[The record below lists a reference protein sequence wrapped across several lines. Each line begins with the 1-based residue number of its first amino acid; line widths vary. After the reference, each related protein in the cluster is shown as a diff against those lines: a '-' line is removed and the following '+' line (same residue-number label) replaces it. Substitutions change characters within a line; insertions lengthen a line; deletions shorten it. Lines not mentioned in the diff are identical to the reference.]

1 MEYRSKGSLRSSN
14 EVVLNTNI
22 NVADGSW
29 HTITI
34 EVHENVLQIFLDES
48 KEGFDVEFSA
58 VHNFMDPALDKVII
72 GGQGFRGCVTNFTLN
87 NELQSLEGGI
97 RQLLEANVPSGIIEI
112 LKYIFS

>member
-1 MEYRSKGSLRSSN
+1 M
-14 EVVLNTNI
+14 
-22 NVADGSW
+22 ADGSW

-58 VHNFMDPALDKVII
+58 VHNFMDSALDKVII

-87 NELQSLEGGI
+87 NVIPQAPYYYYVGTAPWCSKS
-97 RQLLEANVPSGIIEI
+97 VSG
-112 LKYIFS
+112 KSSRM

>member
-1 MEYRSKGSLRSSN
+1 M
-14 EVVLNTNI
+14 
-22 NVADGSW
+22 ADGSW

-58 VHNFMDPALDKVII
+58 VHNFMDSALDKVII

-97 RQLLEANVPSGIIEI
+97 RQLLEANVPSGNLNISHFA
-112 LKYIFS
+112 LPKRSKKSFLPFFSCEN